1 MADLCERQRTKLP
14 APRPPTKGGL
24 LPVIP
29 LPNICLVLRTYA
41 QTIGTPT
48 GWHENRSFSGRAWA
62 AAGTRFSPP
71 RAWQSQS
78 LHLAKP
84 ELAAEGAA
92 LRPPPFGI
100 SAAD

>member
-1 MADLCERQRTKLP
+1 MADLCERRRTKLP

-48 GWHENRSFSGRAWA
+48 GWHEKPLFFRQGLTRRRHAFFA
-62 AAGTRFSPP
+62 AAS
-71 RAWQSQS
+71 
-78 LHLAKP
+78 LAKP

>member
-14 APRPPTKGGL
+14 APRPPTMGGL

-29 LPNICLVLRTYA
+29 LPNICLVQCTTCHA
-41 QTIGTPT
+41 CGTQTGGTKTALFPA
-48 GWHENRSFSGRAWA
+48 GLGHYRLAFFA
-62 AAGTRFSPP
+62 AA
-71 RAWQSQS
+71 SQDQ
-78 LHLAKP
+78 A

>member
-71 RAWQSQS
+71 QAWQSQS
-78 LHLAKP
+78 LQQR
-84 ELAAEGAA
+84 G
-92 LRPPPFGI
+92 RPYGRPFSAVMPPTSRG
-100 SAAD
+100 

>member
-14 APRPPTKGGL
+14 APRPPTMGGL

-62 AAGTRFSPP
+62 AAGTRFSPLQ
-71 RAWQSQS
+71 A
-78 LHLAKP
+78 LAGP
-84 ELAAEGAA
+84 GLAAEGAA

>member
-14 APRPPTKGGL
+14 APRPPTMGGPTAGHPL
-24 LPVIP
+24 AEQLPCAAHRISHAAHEQVARKP
-29 LPNICLVLRTYA
+29 LFFRQGL
-41 QTIGTPT
+41 
-48 GWHENRSFSGRAWA
+48 GRRRHAFFA
-62 AAGTRFSPP
+62 AAS
-71 RAWQSQS
+71 
-78 LHLAKP
+78 LAKP

>member
-48 GWHENRSFSGRAWA
+48 GWHENRSFSGRAVGRRRLAFFA
-62 AAGTRFSPP
+62 AAS
-71 RAWQSQS
+71 
-78 LHLAKP
+78 LAKP